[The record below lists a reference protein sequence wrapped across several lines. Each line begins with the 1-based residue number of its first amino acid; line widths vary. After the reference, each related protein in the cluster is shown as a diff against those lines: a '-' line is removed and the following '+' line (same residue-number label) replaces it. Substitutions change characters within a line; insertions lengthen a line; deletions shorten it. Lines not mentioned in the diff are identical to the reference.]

1 MILAFPI
8 MKLVKS
14 LKQNKSDD
22 RKKIQRLHHYEK
34 PFFYHCCFLYHKT
47 MLNYDITQGIM
58 WKIKG
63 IPSVS

>member
-34 PFFYHCCFLYHKT
+34 PFFFIIAVFY
-47 MLNYDITQGIM
+47 I
-58 WKIKG
+58 IKQC
-63 IPSVS
+63 